1 MANRE
6 LGPNRSSCTAVAERS
21 TFNQPGLACRT
32 KRAAPQEGRTD
43 LSSVHELA
51 LFDVQHDSRQ
61 AVINHGAFAAATD
74 HRLDATASIT
84 HVPQFLLG
92 HDILMQQLSLL
103 QGWEQRR
110 RWMYNRK
117 VDEPRLTHEYRELTA
132 APPLLTEI
140 AGVLSDYCNVP
151 YDGIWMNWYRDNRD
165 STAWHADR
173 PANLPVTAV
182 VPVLSLGATRRFLIR
197 PNGGGRSTVFVPA
210 GGDLIIMR
218 GRCQRDWQHC
228 VPKQQAP
235 TGPRMSLNYTSAA
248 QAIT

>member
-1 MANRE
+1 
-6 LGPNRSSCTAVAERS
+6 VRS
-21 TFNQPGLACRT
+21 TFTPPGLVRRNETRCTRRRKAELC
-32 KRAAPQEGRTD
+32 
-43 LSSVHELA
+43 SVHELA
-51 LFDVQHDSRQ
+51 LFDVQHDDRE

-74 HRLDATASIT
+74 HWLDATSLIT

-92 HDILMQQLSLL
+92 HDALMQQLSFLE
-103 QGWEQRR
+103 GWEQRR

-117 VDEPRLTHEYRELTA
+117 VDEPRLTNEYHDLAA

-140 AGVLSDYCNVP
+140 AAVLSNYCNVP

-173 PANLPVTAV
+173 PANLPATAV
-182 VPVLSLGATRRFLIR
+182 VPVLSLGATRRSLIR

-210 GGDLIIMR
+210 GGDLLIMR

-228 VPKQQAP
+228 VPKQQTP
-235 TGPRMSLNYTSAA
+235 VGPRMSLNYTSTA
-248 QAIT
+248 QVVI